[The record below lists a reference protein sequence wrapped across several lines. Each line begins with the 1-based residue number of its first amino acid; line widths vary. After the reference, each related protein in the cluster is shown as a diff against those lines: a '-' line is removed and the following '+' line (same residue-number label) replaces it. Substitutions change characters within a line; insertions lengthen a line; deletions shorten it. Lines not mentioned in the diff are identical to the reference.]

1 MFRAKRLH
9 EIFELRVREA
19 PERPAV
25 RTLDHEITYAWLDA
39 QADQLARRLKKL
51 GVGPDVLVGLCIDR
65 SIDLIVGLLAILK
78 AGGAYVPIDPAY
90 PSKRIDFLLTY
101 SADNAAA
108 TVTCVPPN
116 PAASQPTLIRLHA
129 PSSIPTTHSQT

>member
-25 RTLDHEITYAWLDA
+25 RTLDHEITYAQLDA

-90 PSKRIDFLLTY
+90 PRKRIDFLLTD
-101 SADNAAA
+101 SAVNVVV
-108 TVTCVPPN
+108 TVTRVAQNLGECKSTVLCVD
-116 PAASQPTLIRLHA
+116 ACVDK
-129 PSSIPTTHSQT
+129 PS

>member
-19 PERPAV
+19 PERPAI
-25 RTLDHEITYAWLDA
+25 RTLDHEITYAQLDA

-65 SIDLIVGLLAILK
+65 SIDLIVG
-78 AGGAYVPIDPAY
+78 
-90 PSKRIDFLLTY
+90 
-101 SADNAAA
+101 
-108 TVTCVPPN
+108 
-116 PAASQPTLIRLHA
+116 
-129 PSSIPTTHSQT
+129 